1 MVLLV
6 LLYSF
11 IFAGPVKEIFIPIIF
26 AGLLNLDNDLS
37 FKPKLSF
44 IKISFLFIVFAF
56 AAYFNNPLTIFGC
69 ILIFCIVFLTT
80 FTSYKLF
87 AVSVYIPY
95 LLIYF
100 ILISIH
106 LKMEDLPITIFSLLI
121 GAIFIVSLNLLI
133 NYKNSYKLSVKNI
146 DHLFNELY
154 EGIDLKLE
162 GKPVSREFFKFINS
176 YYANFYNN
184 FEYKYFPNPKQQLIL
199 NIVKS
204 LQNIGILL
212 SMYDFTSSELKYIK
226 KTLSNIENTDSNEIF
241 HGINF
246 KTKEMSV
253 VLLNLEIL
261 SYRISKDLNHAS
273 IIPNRKKIFNFII
286 THLEE
291 IFHYMSDKF
300 IFAFKM
306 ALILFVLE
314 IFILLFNFPYAKWLI
329 FVSISSM
336 VPYIDTIKYNAKYHI
351 EGTILGS
358 LFIVLMAVFFTY
370 IPVNKPIVITAISIM
385 CIIVMA
391 FSLNNQRVIFCVLTI
406 SSVISVSLL
415 ITIPNAIL
423 LKILWVTVG
432 LIIVS
437 VFNFLFLPFSV
448 EKESK
453 RNLKYYFDL
462 NTKSIDIIKNKV
474 LNIESYFDKTT
485 ILILSN
491 NLQENIEF
499 SSENEKL
506 LNIQNMITDIS
517 NIILNY
523 LDIYTPS
530 DGLKNNIINIIDNK
544 TSEVDENLPIKDQ
557 IILICLNHLMHLYKE
572 ESILI
577 KKLKLV

>member
-26 AGLLNLDNDLS
+26 AGLLNLDNDLT

-44 IKISFLFIVFAF
+44 IKISFLFIIFAF
-56 AAYFNNPLTIFGC
+56 AAYFTNPLTIFGC
-69 ILIFCIVFLTT
+69 ILIFSIVFLTT

-87 AVSVYIPY
+87 GVSVYIPY

-100 ILISIH
+100 ILISNH

-133 NYKNSYKLSVKNI
+133 NYKNSYKLSVENI
-146 DHLFNELY
+146 DYLFNELY
-154 EGIDLKLE
+154 DGIDLKLE
-162 GKPVSREFFKFINS
+162 GKPVSREVFKYIHSF
-176 YYANFYNN
+176 YANFYNN
-184 FEYKYFPNPKQQLIL
+184 FEYKYFPNPNQQVVL

-204 LQNIGILL
+204 LQNIGTLL
-212 SMYDFTSSELKYIK
+212 LMYDFTSTELKYIK
-226 KTLSNIENTDSNEIF
+226 KTLSNIENTNSNEIF
-241 HGINF
+241 YGINF
-246 KTKEMSV
+246 KTKEMSI

-261 SYRISKDLNHAS
+261 SYGLCRDLNNTS
-273 IIPNRKKIFNFII
+273 IIPNRKMILNFII

-314 IFILLFNFPYAKWLI
+314 VFTLVFNFPYTKWLI

-336 VPYIDTIKYNAKYHI
+336 VPYIEDIKYTAKYRI
-351 EGTILGS
+351 EGTIIGS
-358 LFIVLMAVFFTY
+358 LFIVLVIVFFTY
-370 IPVNKPIVITAISIM
+370 IPADKNMVITAISII
-385 CIIVMA
+385 CIIVMT
-391 FSLNNQRVIFCVLTI
+391 FSLNNQMEIFCVLTI
-406 SSVISVSLL
+406 VSILSASL
-415 ITIPNAIL
+415 FIPLPNAIL
-423 LKILWVTVG
+423 LKILWVAIG

-437 VFNFLFLPFSV
+437 AFNFLFLPFSV

-453 RNLKYYFDL
+453 HNLKYYSDL
-462 NTKSIDIIKNKV
+462 NGKSIDLIKNKV

-485 ILILSN
+485 VLILSN

-499 SSENEKL
+499 SDENEKL

-530 DGLKNNIINIIDNK
+530 DSLKNNIVNIIDNK
-544 TSEVDENLPIKDQ
+544 TSEVDESLPIKDQ
-557 IILICLNHLMHLYKE
+557 VILNCLNHLMQLYKE

>member
-26 AGLLNLDNDLS
+26 AGLLNLDNDLT

-44 IKISFLFIVFAF
+44 IKISFLFIIFAF

-87 AVSVYIPY
+87 SVSVYIPY

-100 ILISIH
+100 ILISNH
-106 LKMEDLPITIFSLLI
+106 LKMEELPITIFSLLI

-133 NYKNSYKLSVKNI
+133 NYKNSYKLSLENI
-146 DHLFNELY
+146 DYLFNELY

-162 GKPVSREFFKFINS
+162 GKPVSREVFKYIHSF
-176 YYANFYNN
+176 YANFYNN
-184 FEYKYFPNPKQQLIL
+184 FEYKYFPNPNQQVVL

-204 LQNIGILL
+204 IQNIGILL
-212 SMYDFTSSELKYIK
+212 SRYDFTSSELKYIK
-226 KTLSNIENTDSNEIF
+226 KILNNIENTDSYEIF

-246 KTKEMSV
+246 KTKEMSI

-261 SYRISKDLNHAS
+261 SYGICSDLNHGS
-273 IIPNRKKIFNFII
+273 IIPNRKMILNFII

-306 ALILFVLE
+306 ALLLFVLE
-314 IFILLFNFPYAKWLI
+314 VFTLVFNFPYTKWLI

-336 VPYIDTIKYNAKYHI
+336 VPYIEDIKYTAKNRI

-358 LFIVLMAVFFTY
+358 LFIVLFITFFTY
-370 IPVNKPIVITAISIM
+370 IPVDKHILITAISII
-385 CIIVMA
+385 CIIIMT
-391 FSLNNQRVIFCVLTI
+391 FSLNNQMVIFCVLTI
-406 SSVISVSLL
+406 SSILSASLF
-415 ITIPNAIL
+415 ITLPNAIL
-423 LKILWVTVG
+423 LKILWVAIG

-437 VFNFLFLPFSV
+437 AFNFLFLPFSV

-453 RNLKYYFDL
+453 HNLKYYSDL
-462 NTKSIDIIKNKV
+462 NGKSIDLIKNKV

-485 ILILSN
+485 VLILSN

-499 SSENEKL
+499 SAENEKL

-530 DGLKNNIINIIDNK
+530 DSLKNNIINIIDNK
-544 TSEVDENLPIKDQ
+544 TSEVDESLPIKDQ
-557 IILICLNHLMHLYKE
+557 IIIICLNHLMQLYKE
-572 ESILI
+572 ESILL